1 VRVAPTPAQLSGLQ
15 EVLFDAIERRRV
27 ECGQPE
33 DSLRLAADWKRGGL
47 FTAVHGSRYG
57 EYCLVDRQV
66 VDQVFGA
73 EWLADLEIG
82 YEFPRF
88 TLAVGAQNLFDT
100 FPDRNLEPN
109 SNLGIFT
116 YPSHSPFGMNGR
128 FVYSR
133 VSIKF

>member
-1 VRVAPTPAQLSGLQ
+1 MSTPSSVLSAPTAVREGA
-15 EVLFDAIERRRV
+15 F
-27 ECGQPE
+27 GH
-33 DSLRLAADWKRGGL
+33 
-47 FTAVHGSRYG
+47 AVH
-57 EYCLVDRQV
+57 LVCRECRATQPLGPSYAC
-66 VDQVFGA
+66 QECFGP
-73 EWLADLEIG
+73 LEIG

-88 TLAVGAQNLFDT
+88 TWAVGAQNLFDT

-133 VSIKF
+133 VSYTF